1 MVSVLSARHSNTFN
15 RGDAMP
21 KFIQI
26 QPITVH
32 VRKPGGTIPVETEE
46 IELFALGDDGKVYR
60 YSYGGCPPQ
69 WQVVE

>member
-1 MVSVLSARHSNTFN
+1 
-15 RGDAMP
+15 MP